1 MGKYIRKALCP
12 FIFSIIFSGFVAL
25 STSALPLIT
34 KNLINRATLG
44 LNAGTVLR
52 YGLQYIG
59 AVALILL
66 SEYGNKLMNI
76 KYRENVMLNLKKDL
90 LSKILGYSYA
100 DFHKHDTDHYLS
112 LFTEEAN
119 LLFSDYFDVVLDL
132 TKTSIYIV
140 VYSAIMLF
148 LNPLMAAV
156 IIALSLLGLF
166 IPKLSGGKLSRKRAE
181 QAEANKEYIAKLKD
195 ITLGIDVAQGSARK
209 ILSDMFI
216 SAARKKEKAVSGYAK
231 FNSFVQIFGGLSLY
245 LVNIGA
251 FITGMVLVHLS
262 RLDLGGFVALLGF
275 VELAALP
282 FRDLVYEMIAIKSS
296 KKIKEKFLSVFAYR
310 PSEKT
315 ELADIREGITL
326 NNVSYKIGD
335 FRLQSINLEFRKG
348 RKYAIVG
355 ESGSGKSLLVK
366 LLLGFLKP
374 DDGAVLYDEI
384 DIDGLDVSKLVAY
397 ISQDIFLYNATGMD
411 NVTLF
416 DFKRSKNLDDNI
428 DKLKARELL
437 ERNLGE
443 LGMNISGGEKNKIA
457 ILRGLNLDS
466 KVMVLD
472 ESLANLDEKNKKEIT
487 DFLIGLDG
495 VTVILITHDY
505 EEDYLNRFDE
515 VIRLKKGRVEE
526 VRISKKER

>member
-1 MGKYIRKALCP
+1 LRSNPRKRLKRSSFP
-12 FIFSIIFSGFVAL
+12 FSH
-25 STSALPLIT
+25 TALP
-34 KNLINRATLG
+34 K
-44 LNAGTVLR
+44 
-52 YGLQYIG
+52 
-59 AVALILL
+59 
-66 SEYGNKLMNI
+66 
-76 KYRENVMLNLKKDL
+76 
-90 LSKILGYSYA
+90 
-100 DFHKHDTDHYLS
+100 
-112 LFTEEAN
+112 
-119 LLFSDYFDVVLDL
+119 
-132 TKTSIYIV
+132 
-140 VYSAIMLF
+140 
-148 LNPLMAAV
+148 
-156 IIALSLLGLF
+156 
-166 IPKLSGGKLSRKRAE
+166 
-181 QAEANKEYIAKLKD
+181 
-195 ITLGIDVAQGSARK
+195 
-209 ILSDMFI
+209 
-216 SAARKKEKAVSGYAK
+216 
-231 FNSFVQIFGGLSLY
+231 
-245 LVNIGA
+245 
-251 FITGMVLVHLS
+251 
-262 RLDLGGFVALLGF
+262 
-275 VELAALP
+275 
-282 FRDLVYEMIAIKSS
+282 
-296 KKIKEKFLSVFAYR
+296 
-310 PSEKT
+310 KT

-457 ILRGLNLDS
+457 ILRALNLDS